1 MNAHAKELVHFVL
14 LITLTVALI
23 FGAYWYFSLAALQS
37 AAELE
42 NDCQDLI
49 IKTGT
54 DYMPYQGFAD
64 IDYKMSQ
71 KPDGGEKSFML
82 SLQFY
87 RENDSGGRDAVER
100 VYTKPLSR
108 QEMSEHNY
116 YFEMAFMKGIKI
128 SPEDAMRG
136 VGISRYDYADQ
147 FERTRFGICVQKRDD
162 GTLIGD
168 FSTLRKL

>member
-1 MNAHAKELVHFVL
+1 MNAHSKELVHFFI
-14 LITLTVALI
+14 LITLTTALI
-23 FGAYWYFSLAALQS
+23 FGAYWYFSVAALQS
-37 AAELE
+37 RAELE

-54 DYMPYQGFAD
+54 DYMPYEGYAD

-71 KPDGGEKSFML
+71 KPDRGEKSFML

-87 RENDSGGRDAVER
+87 RENDTGGRDAVEQI
-100 VYTKPLSR
+100 YSKPLSR
-108 QEMSEHNY
+108 REMSEHNM

-128 SPEDAMRG
+128 SPEDAMKG

-147 FERTRFGICVQKRDD
+147 FERTRFGMCAMTGDD